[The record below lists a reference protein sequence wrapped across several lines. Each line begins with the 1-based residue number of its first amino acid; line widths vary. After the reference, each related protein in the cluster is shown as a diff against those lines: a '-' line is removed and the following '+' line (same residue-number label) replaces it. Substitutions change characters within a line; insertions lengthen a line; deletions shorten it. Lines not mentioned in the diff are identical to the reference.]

1 MITLDQVLTLE
12 QKVESAV
19 VKIQQLQ
26 AENDALRKQCAEL
39 TNALSSKSEQLSS
52 FESNQSQIESGILN
66 ALDRLNQIE
75 NSVLKVAG
83 QDAVQNQTQPQII
96 QNTVTIQNNQP
107 VVQTTQS
114 FNTLET
120 VQETVEIEPP
130 ISSPVSVIE
139 QTETQTIEESTFVQN
154 QQEETFVQE
163 SYNPQ
168 FEEQSSIME
177 QPVEIQQEEPIFVQ
191 NDSIQANNNFSSF
204 QQVEPSFSNNF
215 STSTPEETF
224 NEEYDYSEDDS
235 EDTNNL
241 GFDIF

>member
-83 QDAVQNQTQPQII
+83 QDAIQNQRQPQII
-96 QNTVTIQNNQP
+96 QSTVTIQNNQP

-120 VQETVEIEPP
+120 VQETVEIEPS
-130 ISSPVSVIE
+130 ISSSTIE
-139 QTETQTIEESTFVQN
+139 QPENQIVEES
-154 QQEETFVQE
+154 TFVQE

-168 FEEQSSIME
+168 FEERSSIIE
-177 QPVEIQQEEPIFVQ
+177 QTVEDQQEESAFIH
-191 NDSIQANNNFSSF
+191 NDSIQTNNVSSF
-204 QQVEPSFSNNF
+204 QQVEHSFNNNF
-215 STSTPEETF
+215 STSAPESNF

>member
-1 MITLDQVLTLE
+1 MITLDQVLMLE

-39 TNALSSKSEQLSS
+39 TNALSSKSEQLTS
-52 FESNQSQIESGILN
+52 FETNQNKIESGILN

-120 VQETVEIEPP
+120 VQETVEIESP

-177 QPVEIQQEEPIFVQ
+177 QPVEIQQEEPTFVQ
-191 NDSIQANNNFSSF
+191 NDSIQANNDFSSF
-204 QQVEPSFSNNF
+204 QQVEPSFSSNF
-215 STSTPEETF
+215 SATTPEETF

>member
-120 VQETVEIEPP
+120 VQETVEIESP

-177 QPVEIQQEEPIFVQ
+177 QPVEIQQEEPTFVQ
-191 NDSIQANNNFSSF
+191 NDSIQTNNDFSSF

-215 STSTPEETF
+215 SATTPEETF

>member
-120 VQETVEIEPP
+120 VQETVEIESP
-130 ISSPVSVIE
+130 ISSPDSVIE

-177 QPVEIQQEEPIFVQ
+177 QPVELQQEEPTFVQ
-191 NDSIQANNNFSSF
+191 NDSIQANNDFSSF

-215 STSTPEETF
+215 SATTPEETF

>member
-52 FESNQSQIESGILN
+52 FESNQNQIESGILN

-120 VQETVEIEPP
+120 VQETVEIESP

-139 QTETQTIEESTFVQN
+139 QTETQTIEEATFVQN
-154 QQEETFVQE
+154 QQEETFAQE

-177 QPVEIQQEEPIFVQ
+177 QPVEIQQEEPTFVQ
-191 NDSIQANNNFSSF
+191 NDSIQANSNFSSF

-215 STSTPEETF
+215 SATTPEETF

>member
-96 QNTVTIQNNQP
+96 QNNQP

-154 QQEETFVQE
+154 QQEEPFVQE

-177 QPVEIQQEEPIFVQ
+177 QPVEIQQEEPTFVQ
-191 NDSIQANNNFSSF
+191 NDSIQANNDFSSF
-204 QQVEPSFSNNF
+204 QQVKPSFSSNF
-215 STSTPEETF
+215 SATTPEETF

>member
-96 QNTVTIQNNQP
+96 QNNQP

-120 VQETVEIEPP
+120 VQETVEIESP
-130 ISSPVSVIE
+130 ISSPDSVIE

-154 QQEETFVQE
+154 QQEDTFVQE

-177 QPVEIQQEEPIFVQ
+177 QPVELQQEEPTFVQ

-215 STSTPEETF
+215 SATTPEETF

>member
-1 MITLDQVLTLE
+1 MITLDQVLMLE

-39 TNALSSKSEQLSS
+39 TNALSSKSEQLTS
-52 FESNQSQIESGILN
+52 FETNQNKIESGILN

-83 QDAVQNQTQPQII
+83 QDAIQNQRQSQII
-96 QNTVTIQNNQP
+96 QSTVTIQNNQP

-120 VQETVEIEPP
+120 VQETVEIEPS
-130 ISSPVSVIE
+130 ISSSTIE
-139 QTETQTIEESTFVQN
+139 QPENQIVEESTFVQESFNPQFEERSSIIEHPVEESTFVQN
-154 QQEETFVQE
+154 
-163 SYNPQ
+163 
-168 FEEQSSIME
+168 
-177 QPVEIQQEEPIFVQ
+177 
-191 NDSIQANNNFSSF
+191 DSIQTNNVSSF
-204 QQVEPSFSNNF
+204 QQVEHSFNNNF
-215 STSTPEETF
+215 STSAPESNF

>member
-83 QDAVQNQTQPQII
+83 QDAIQNQRQPQII
-96 QNTVTIQNNQP
+96 QSTVTIQNNQP

-120 VQETVEIEPP
+120 VQETVEIEPS
-130 ISSPVSVIE
+130 ISSSTIE
-139 QTETQTIEESTFVQN
+139 QPENQIVEES
-154 QQEETFVQE
+154 TFVQE

-168 FEEQSSIME
+168 FEERSSIIE
-177 QPVEIQQEEPIFVQ
+177 QPVEDQQEESTFIH
-191 NDSIQANNNFSSF
+191 NDSIQTNNVSSF
-204 QQVEPSFSNNF
+204 QQVEHSFNNNF
-215 STSTPEETF
+215 STSAPESNF

-241 GFDIF
+241 GFWEVDFYGKEDNSYC